1 MEAFQWLLPFSWRLR
16 PVQVSPPG
24 LSSTGLRCTY
34 YSAGTGKRREIEREM
49 ARSEQLHNR
58 AKKVMPGGVNSPV
71 RFYEPY
77 PFFAASARGSK
88 LVTAD
93 HKTLVDYCMG
103 YGALFLGHGY
113 TAVIEASKA
122 QMDNGTLYCV
132 PTELEVR
139 LAELVSKMVPCAE
152 VVRAVNTGSEAT
164 MNAIRLARAF
174 TRKKDVIK
182 FDGGYHGA
190 HDYVL
195 VKAGSGAAS
204 LPASEGVLE
213 ESSAHT
219 VVVPY
224 NDPAALER
232 AIEKSDAACVIMEPV
247 LANIG
252 LVLPDK
258 NYLSEVRKLTQQNDV
273 VLIFD
278 EVVTGFRLAPGGAGE
293 FFGIRPDLATFAK
306 AMGNGFPIGAIAG
319 KKEIMQQLAPA
330 GRVYQAST
338 FAGNPLSVSAA
349 IATLEVLQQSKDAIY
364 PQAARTCDSIVEGI
378 KEELEDIGTGIDCT
392 INSIG
397 SMFQLFFTADKVRD
411 EASAKKADA
420 AVFRRL
426 FDELLKRNVFIPPSQ
441 FETCFVSYA
450 HDEEDIDKTVEAYG
464 EAFKKIKEQQRK
476 Q

>member
-1 MEAFQWLLPFSWRLR
+1 
-16 PVQVSPPG
+16 
-24 LSSTGLRCTY
+24 
-34 YSAGTGKRREIEREM
+34 M

-77 PFFAASARGSK
+77 PFFAVSARGSK

-93 HKTLVDYCMG
+93 HKTLTDYCMG
-103 YGALFLGHGY
+103 YGAMFLGHGY
-113 TAVIEASKA
+113 PSVIEAARS
-122 QMDNGTLYCV
+122 QMEKGTLYCT
-132 PTELEVR
+132 PTEKEIK
-139 LAELVSKMVPCAE
+139 LAETISKLVPCAE
-152 VVRAVNTGSEAT
+152 MVRAVNTGSEAT

-174 TRKKDVIK
+174 TKKKDVIK

-204 LPASEGVLE
+204 LPGSEGVLE
-213 ESSAHT
+213 ESAAHT
-219 VVVPY
+219 LVVPY
-224 NDPAALER
+224 NDPSVLER
-232 AIEKSDAACVIMEPV
+232 AIEKNRDSACVIIEPV

-258 NYLSEVRKLTQQNDV
+258 NYLSEVRKVTQQNDV

-278 EVVTGFRLAPGGAGE
+278 EVVTGFRLALGGAGE
-293 FFGIRPDLATFAK
+293 FFGIKPYLATFAK
-306 AMGNGFPIGAIAG
+306 ALGNGFPVGAIAG

-330 GRVYQAST
+330 GKVYQAST
-338 FAGNPLSVSAA
+338 FAGNPVSVSAA
-349 IATLEVLQQSKDAIY
+349 IATLETLVEAKDAVY

-378 KEELEDIGTGIDCT
+378 KEELEDVGGVDCT

-397 SMFQLFFTADKVRD
+397 SMYQLFFAAEKVRD
-411 EASAKKADA
+411 EASARKADA
-420 AVFRRL
+420 IIFRKM

-450 HDEEDIDKTVEAYG
+450 HDEEDVDKTVEAYG
-464 EAFKKIKEQQRK
+464 DAFKKIKGQK
-476 Q
+476 